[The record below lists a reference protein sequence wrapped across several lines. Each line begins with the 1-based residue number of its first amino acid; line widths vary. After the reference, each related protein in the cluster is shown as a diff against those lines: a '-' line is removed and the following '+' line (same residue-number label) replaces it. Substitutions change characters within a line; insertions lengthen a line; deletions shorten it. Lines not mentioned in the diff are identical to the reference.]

1 MPLKLHI
8 EGNLN
13 ANIYLNGVYI
23 GRYWGEFGPQHD
35 FYMMDGLLEKENVL
49 VLACWTL
56 KETELVISVDPY
68 EINLE
73 SGNLSKKGVK
83 FLIKKHIVNL

>member
-1 MPLKLHI
+1 
-8 EGNLN
+8 
-13 ANIYLNGVYI
+13 
-23 GRYWGEFGPQHD
+23 
-35 FYMMDGLLEKENVL
+35 MMDGLLEKENVL

-73 SGNLSKKGVK
+73 NGNLSKKCVK
-83 FLIKKHIVNL
+83 FLIEKHIVNL